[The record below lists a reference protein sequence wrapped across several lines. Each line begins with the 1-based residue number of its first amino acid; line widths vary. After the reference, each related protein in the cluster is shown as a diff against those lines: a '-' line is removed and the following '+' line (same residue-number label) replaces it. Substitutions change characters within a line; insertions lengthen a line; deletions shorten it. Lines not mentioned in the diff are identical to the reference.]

1 MPRRAPH
8 RRGRDRRAVNVEEPD
23 LFNRITAD
31 FLALVDSD
39 AGPRDGRSPNKSTM
53 AKTIAG
59 KEMPYANSRGVR
71 LYEEAGRGAPIVF
84 VHEFSGDFR
93 SWEAQLRFFSRRY
106 RCIAFNARGYPPSEV
121 PASPS
126 QYSHTIATDDIRA
139 VMRHLGISKAHIIG
153 CSMGAYAT
161 IMFGL
166 RYPRNAL
173 SLTTVG
179 AGAGGILDPGQRAQ
193 FLKNT
198 EANARRYEEE
208 GLEAAARLIRKAP
221 NRIQLENKDP
231 RGFLEFFQRFA
242 EHSAL
247 GHANAARRAA
257 RRRRFTRWKAVRGSE
272 GAVPRFVGDE
282 DESASRPVSLSSAP
296 ARRRG

>member
-1 MPRRAPH
+1 
-8 RRGRDRRAVNVEEPD
+8 
-23 LFNRITAD
+23 
-31 FLALVDSD
+31 
-39 AGPRDGRSPNKSTM
+39 
-53 AKTIAG
+53 
-59 KEMPYANSRGVR
+59 MPYAQSKGAR
-71 LYEEAGRGAPIVF
+71 LYYEEAGRGTAIVF

-93 SWEAQLRFFSRRY
+93 SWEAQMRFFSRRY
-106 RCIAFNARGYPPSEV
+106 RSIAFNARGYPPSEV
-121 PASPS
+121 PPSPS
-126 QYSHTIATDDIRA
+126 QYSHTIAADDIRA

-208 GLEAAARLIRKAP
+208 GLAAAARLIRKAP

-231 RGFLEFFQRFA
+231 RGFREFFQRFA

-247 GHANAARRAA
+247 GHANTLRGVQLRRPPLYTMEKQFARL
-257 RRRRFTRWKAVRGSE
+257 K
-272 GAVPRFVGDE
+272 VPFHALVGDE
-282 DESASRPVSLSSAP
+282 DESALTPSLFIKRACPAARLTVVPATGHLVNVEEPALFNSLTDDFLALVDSGRWRPRDPRSLNKSTMAKG
-296 ARRRG
+296 R